1 MQGTMC
7 KLTGRIEAHFANCW
21 FALPG
26 TDCLERLSVGLGELP
41 LAEVDIDIG
50 VDIEVGVGV
59 EGELESDSGY
69 LSKVLPFEQSV
80 HPAVVGTLGP
90 TVKQCWP
97 EHSSAHQD
105 KSVQE

>member
-1 MQGTMC
+1 MC
-7 KLTGRIEAHFANCW
+7 KLTGRIEAHVANCW

-26 TDCLERLSVGLGELP
+26 TEQLSVGLGKLP
-41 LAEVDIDIG
+41 LAEVDI
-50 VDIEVGVGV
+50 DIEVGVGV
-59 EGELESDSGY
+59 EGELEFELKFVLGSDSGY

-105 KSVQE
+105 K

>member
-1 MQGTMC
+1 MC

-50 VDIEVGVGV
+50 VDIDVGVGV
-59 EGELESDSGY
+59 EGELELESDSGY